1 MACKNLSKFLEE
13 INSKM
18 INLYHFKIEINCI
31 GDVLP
36 LYTKIFMKK
45 FEKSLQFSKLGNV
58 MSMY

>member
-1 MACKNLSKFLEE
+1 
-13 INSKM
+13 M